1 MYRTAQVT
9 HGLATHQQ
17 VKQEVLTCSF
27 TLKLHR
33 NISITKYKLRLS
45 PLKFYT
51 CEIFKDFI
59 TAGSPISLNPSRPN
73 ISMHILHTG
82 RRICLTIKGF
92 LSCWSF
98 LLLSWLICVICYMCY
113 MLYVLYVWFQ
123 WFSVIPSGQRVN
135 CPQLFDGV
143 FNPIPQVQDLF
154 TSCFS
159 ERFSFV
165 GSRILER
172 VFTELMSKGLE
183 HAERVLLAGSRYSG
197 LSAIFSLT

>member
-1 MYRTAQVT
+1 MTDVLTCKQKLSMFVILSLGMYRTAQVT

-73 ISMHILHTG
+73 ISMHILHTW

-113 MLYVLYVWFQ
+113 MLYVLYVICVICVI
-123 WFSVIPSGQRVN
+123 SVILSHSIG
-135 CPQLFDGV
+135 
-143 FNPIPQVQDLF
+143 
-154 TSCFS
+154 
-159 ERFSFV
+159 
-165 GSRILER
+165 
-172 VFTELMSKGLE
+172 SKG
-183 HAERVLLAGSRYSG
+183 
-197 LSAIFSLT
+197 

>member
-113 MLYVLYVWFQ
+113 MCDFSDSQSLHRVKGLTAHNYSMACSILYHRYKSFLRRVFQ
-123 WFSVIPSGQRVN
+123 SDSLLSEAEYWKGCLRSWCQRVWN
-135 CPQLFDGV
+135 MPNV
-143 FNPIPQVQDLF
+143 FF
-154 TSCFS
+154 
-159 ERFSFV
+159 
-165 GSRILER
+165 
-172 VFTELMSKGLE
+172 
-183 HAERVLLAGSRYSG
+183 
-197 LSAIFSLT
+197 